1 MKKIV
6 YLLLAAMTLCACT
19 KEYTVPTVVTSSA
32 YSVNATEKYAV
43 LKGTV
48 TGDGGMEITETGILW
63 GTSSYS
69 VDHRLQSGNTGNDI
83 SATLSGLSNGTT
95 YYYRAYAKNK
105 LGEGCGEIYHFT
117 FQGPILPNVTT
128 GSSSVSGTTATCYGS
143 AYAYTSAGST
153 PITQAGI
160 CYRSG
165 SGTPTLN
172 DNVRYASGINGQT
185 SVSFSCQITGLS
197 AGTYSYR
204 AFATTAAGTSYGTTK
219 TFTVSGGGSTTLGSQ
234 KSDFIGTWTCS
245 VYDNDNNTTRTF
257 TNVEIWEVS
266 DGSLVIE
273 SFGGNTAYSAW
284 GTHDATNRC
293 IRLRQYCYF
302 LGDGWASTFTID
314 GQNVDLRGVFIAIN
328 YTGGTANVVE
338 AQNNSS
344 AMLRFNTSGNLE
356 LAPNSTA
363 DANGRYANGMCWW
376 LYPDGETPDLENGTN
391 LNRRSLYYTN
401 VTLTKTSS
409 STSPS
414 KGTRPR
420 RANTGASYGSTLT
433 IPTQLKNIE
442 Q

>member
-19 KEYTVPTVVTSSA
+19 KEYTVPTVATSSA

-83 SATLSGLSNGTT
+83 SATLSGLTNGQT

-185 SVSFSCQITGLS
+185 SVSFSCQIAGLS

-204 AFATTAAGTSYGTTK
+204 AFATTAAGTSYGATK
-219 TFTVSGGGSTTLGSQ
+219 TFTVSGGSSSGSYRITYNGSTWTVASSRFIDHTSEGYITIYAYKNNADAGS
-234 KSDFIGTWTCS
+234 SNPTNDILVWGFLESSTGTYSYSSSGGDMMRIYDPNDIYDVSSTVVLSNDDTVAAGSYYRYFPLFNTFTETITAIDLTALTMSGTWS
-245 VYDNDNNTTRTF
+245 EQVADIEQYIDND
-257 TNVEIWEVS
+257 
-266 DGSLVIE
+266 
-273 SFGGNTAYSAW
+273 
-284 GTHDATNRC
+284 
-293 IRLRQYCYF
+293 
-302 LGDGWASTFTID
+302 
-314 GQNVDLRGVFIAIN
+314 
-328 YTGGTANVVE
+328 
-338 AQNNSS
+338 
-344 AMLRFNTSGNLE
+344 
-356 LAPNSTA
+356 
-363 DANGRYANGMCWW
+363 
-376 LYPDGETPDLENGTN
+376 
-391 LNRRSLYYTN
+391 
-401 VTLTKTSS
+401 
-409 STSPS
+409 
-414 KGTRPR
+414 
-420 RANTGASYGSTLT
+420 GASYGTTRTLSGVLT
-433 IPTQLKNIE
+433 NYHWTWSSSSKAPASRKPPLADNGIKMHTPKPLKTR
-442 Q
+442 

>member
-1 MKKIV
+1 MKKIL
-6 YLLLAAMTLCACT
+6 YLLLAAMALAGCT
-19 KEYTVPTVVTSSA
+19 KTYTVPTVVTDPSPEVDA
-32 YSVNATEKYAV
+32 QHNNAV
-43 LKGTV
+43 LHGTV
-48 TGDGGMEITETGILW
+48 TDDGGLEILEGGFYW
-63 GTSSYS
+63 GTDWDCDNRLVVAYPGNNLSYT
-69 VDHRLQSGNTGNDI
+69 LTGL
-83 SATLSGLSNGTT
+83 TNGKT

-105 LGEGCGEIYHFT
+105 LGEASSETQHFVFHGLT
-117 FQGPILPNVTT
+117 VPSVTT
-128 GSSSVSGTTATCYGS
+128 GTYSVSGTTATCYGS
-143 AYAYTSAGST
+143 ATTQSGA
-153 PITQAGI
+153 PLTQAGI
-160 CYRSG
+160 CYRAG
-165 SGTPTLN
+165 SGTPTTSN
-172 DNVRYASGINGQT
+172 NVRYASGVNGNT
-185 SVSFSCQITGLS
+185 NLSFSCQITGLS

-204 AFATTAAGTSYGTTK
+204 AFATNSAGTSYGATK

-257 TNVEIWEVS
+257 TNVEIWEAS

-302 LGDGWASTFTID
+302 SGDGWASTFTID

-328 YTGGTANVVE
+328 YTGGTANIVE

-376 LYPDGETPDLENGTN
+376 LYPDGETPDIENGTN

-433 IPTQLKNIE
+433 IPTQLKTIE